1 MAAKVFLILSFKDND
16 IAVTQSALKQTLT
29 PKRMDMKTAGDGK
42 TLVERACFFQSFGFH
57 PPKPWRRRVSRSK
70 FRVASAEAL
79 AKAGFVFKV
88 SGCIRRSLGEGG
100 FRVQSF
106 GFHPP
111 KPWRRRVSRS
121 KFWVASA
128 EALAKAGFG
137 FKVSD

>member
-42 TLVERACFFQSFGFH
+42 TLVERACFF
-57 PPKPWRRRVSRSK
+57 
-70 FRVASAEAL
+70 
-79 AKAGFVFKV
+79 KV
-88 SGCIRRSLGEGG
+88 SGFIRRSLGEGG

-106 GFHPP
+106 GLHPP
-111 KPWRRRVSRS
+111 KPWRRRVSCS
-121 KFWVASA
+121 KFRVASA